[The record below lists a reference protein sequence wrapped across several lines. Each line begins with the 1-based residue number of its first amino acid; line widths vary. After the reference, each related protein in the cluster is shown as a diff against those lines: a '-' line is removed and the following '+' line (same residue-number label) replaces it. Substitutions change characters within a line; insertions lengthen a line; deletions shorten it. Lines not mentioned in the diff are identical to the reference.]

1 MKHSYDQLRRFIVT
15 GVSTVIVDILIYSIL
30 INLGLYLS
38 FSKAIAFVSG
48 TIYSYF
54 INKKWTFKAIGG
66 LKIFLKFIFVYL
78 ISLNINISVND
89 YVINSFINKNFK
101 SIFIA
106 FLISTLFSA
115 TFNFIFLKKYVFKK
129 KKLS

>member
-1 MKHSYDQLRRFIVT
+1 MQHSHGQLSRFIVS

-30 INLGLYLS
+30 INLGLNLAL
-38 FSKAIAFVSG
+38 SKAISFVSG

-66 LKIFLKFIFVYL
+66 LRTFLKFIFVYL
-78 ISLNINISVND
+78 ISLNINILIND
-89 YVINSFINKNFK
+89 YMINFFINKNFK

-106 FLISTLFSA
+106 FFISTLFSA
-115 TFNFIFLKKYVFKK
+115 TFNFVFLKKYVFKK
-129 KKLS
+129 NKLT